1 MLTYEKLKKY
11 QNIYNYLICLIL
23 AFTILLFCSSNSFL
37 CNFNDWCDL
46 NWFLTM
52 GNGVLNGKIPFKD
65 LYEQKGPITYFVFSI
80 FALFNNSYHA
90 VFVFEVILFSIFLFL
105 VFNFSKQH
113 LNTYLC
119 WVCIIILAVF
129 TPTSEFFIAG
139 GGALEEYFIPIYFYF
154 IIILH
159 NIAHNKQIKKHSS
172 FLFGIFSAV
181 IFWTKYTCI
190 VFPALTIIT
199 WFIINIIRRQ
209 YKAAFNSLLYMF
221 YGVLTITIPILLY
234 FIFNN
239 AIKDLFMCYFY
250 DNLVRYSGSFGYMPM
265 SFFKNTFFFT
275 LVFGCTI
282 SIIKNKKTNTIVTIP
297 IILTVLFM
305 MFQRTRTYY
314 WLICFAFFA
323 FALIFI
329 ISLFNKIKL
338 KTWVCAE
345 IIAITFITSFSY
357 CIYESN
363 SRSEIGRNNQE
374 YIQIQIANYIK
385 ESNIENPTLFCYL
398 LLDYGFYNAANI
410 TPHVKYY
417 ARNNF
422 GESAYPEMYQSFED
436 TLTSASSDFVII
448 TKYDYNNKK
457 DILEPNYEL
466 VNTYKYL
473 YHEVTNSTYYI
484 EVYLLQRTI

>member
-1 MLTYEKLKKY
+1 M
-11 QNIYNYLICLIL
+11 
-23 AFTILLFCSSNSFL
+23 
-37 CNFNDWCDL
+37 
-46 NWFLTM
+46 
-52 GNGVLNGKIPFKD
+52 
-65 LYEQKGPITYFVFSI
+65 
-80 FALFNNSYHA
+80 
-90 VFVFEVILFSIFLFL
+90 
-105 VFNFSKQH
+105 
-113 LNTYLC
+113 
-119 WVCIIILAVF
+119 
-129 TPTSEFFIAG
+129 
-139 GGALEEYFIPIYFYF
+139 
-154 IIILH
+154 
-159 NIAHNKQIKKHSS
+159 
-172 FLFGIFSAV
+172 
-181 IFWTKYTCI
+181 
-190 VFPALTIIT
+190 
-199 WFIINIIRRQ
+199 
-209 YKAAFNSLLYMF
+209 
-221 YGVLTITIPILLY
+221 
-234 FIFNN
+234 
-239 AIKDLFMCYFY
+239 
-250 DNLVRYSGSFGYMPM
+250 
-265 SFFKNTFFFT
+265 
-275 LVFGCTI
+275 
-282 SIIKNKKTNTIVTIP
+282 
-297 IILTVLFM
+297 
-305 MFQRTRTYY
+305 
-314 WLICFAFFA
+314 
-323 FALIFI
+323 
-329 ISLFNKIKL
+329 